1 MLRPRQTAAHLPR
14 APTEC
19 LACGAKVLQ
28 PKAPPTPMSPDKL
41 DLPVKRF
48 QDAGFFPRSQ
58 FDSLSTVH
66 TEGQTHFAGTR
77 SDSAT
82 MNHSRQ
88 TAGLFPVEDGTQD
101 YTLFDIDCQRA
112 RQISQNEQG
121 LVVGNDV

>member
-1 MLRPRQTAAHLPR
+1 MLRHRPTAARLPR

-19 LACGAKVLQ
+19 LACGSKTIQ
-28 PKAPPTPMSPDKL
+28 PNAHPTPMGPDKL

-77 SDSAT
+77 SESAT
-82 MNHSRQ
+82 NPSRQ